1 MATMDV
7 SGDLRALIHSHALCK
22 HSLTFLFHNVKVE
35 SVGLL
40 LVWAGCS
47 VHNIESGFQA
57 PGSAIGG
64 RFL

>member
-22 HSLTFLFHNVKVE
+22 HSLTFLFHDVQVE
-35 SVGLL
+35 SAGLF
-40 LVWAGCS
+40 LVWAGCI

-64 RFL
+64 SFP